1 MTEILVASVALV
13 IFAFIIYSTYSAQ
26 NAKFAQKKKAFEL
39 KEAHMN
45 KSMEKVRSEISL
57 IEKEIASTEE
67 RLNDLDPAWD
77 DAKSTE

>member
-1 MTEILVASVALV
+1 
-13 IFAFIIYSTYSAQ
+13 
-26 NAKFAQKKKAFEL
+26 
-39 KEAHMN
+39 MN